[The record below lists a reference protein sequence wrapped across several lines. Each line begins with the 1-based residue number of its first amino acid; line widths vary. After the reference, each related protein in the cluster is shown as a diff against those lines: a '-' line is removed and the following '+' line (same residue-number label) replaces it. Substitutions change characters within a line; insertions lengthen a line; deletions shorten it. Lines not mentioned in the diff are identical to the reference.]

1 MDQTAGVEVG
11 QGADHASDD
20 PIQRWEIDG
29 SGEMLLDRLPLDE
42 LHREE
47 GKAAARLIGDLDR
60 AEVVHRHQVRVEELG
75 HREEFVLEMAQRL
88 RIERRLREDLQ
99 SEDLAGGE
107 VSDPVD
113 GPHASPADFSEDA
126 VSILQHLRDHGQE
139 KYDLLLQLATRNG
152 GPIHFPRHLPR
163 GLGSPT
169 WLNWLN
175 SQTLHRFSVI

>member
-1 MDQTAGVEVG
+1 
-11 QGADHASDD
+11 
-20 PIQRWEIDG
+20 
-29 SGEMLLDRLPLDE
+29 MLLDRLPLDE

-47 GKAAARLIGDLDR
+47 GKAAAGLIGDLNS

-139 KYDLLLQLATRNG
+139 RYDLLLQLATRNG
-152 GPIHFPRHLPR
+152 GPIHFSETPPPRIAA
-163 GLGSPT
+163 PT
-169 WLNWLN
+169 RFDCLNCINCLN
-175 SQTLHRFSVI
+175 LTQPFRNDALR